1 MLSQTDTSNKELPRW
16 MDQLERNGSISSTPL
31 TSPTIQHRNST
42 MAATQP
48 TLPRPLAHEAA
59 ESGRSMGQGGLG
71 TSRSAT
77 SASKSPI
84 HNTFNR
90 DAVVLGIDILRS
102 IPSISSAVTQLLA
115 SYDQQV
121 VQDALPGKGHI
132 TRRKS
137 GRYNTTDTTL
147 VGPQFRWPNDCN
159 RLPPAPAYDEF
170 NLAQWVAGQLS
181 NALLIEDSTLLKNTS
196 SFSHESHERRGIAT
210 LAGGSL
216 SLGCLHNRD

>member
-1 MLSQTDTSNKELPRW
+1 MHGQWTYYSTFRPSASTGQAILTMLNQTDASNKELPRW
-16 MDQLERNGSISSTPL
+16 MDQLECNGTISSTPL
-31 TSPTIQHRNST
+31 TSSTIQHCNST

-59 ESGRSMGQGGLG
+59 ESGRSMGQGGPG

-77 SASKSPI
+77 SATSTFTSASKSSI

-102 IPSISSAVTQLLA
+102 IPSISSAVTQLVA

-147 VGPQFRWPNDCN
+147 VGPSLDGPM
-159 RLPPAPAYDEF
+159 
-170 NLAQWVAGQLS
+170 VA
-181 NALLIEDSTLLKNTS
+181 I
-196 SFSHESHERRGIAT
+196 
-210 LAGGSL
+210 
-216 SLGCLHNRD
+216 GCLPLQPMMSSI